1 MAEHRAWYAGR
12 TALVTG
18 GAGAIGSNLTRALA
32 GAGARVLVL
41 DDLSAS
47 ERWNVPSLD
56 NVQFIEG
63 SVLDAALLARVF
75 ADRPSVVF
83 HLAAFYANQNSVDHP
98 QDDLRINGAG
108 TLGVMEHATQAG
120 VERFVYASSGCSIY
134 GADAPLPLREG
145 GATLHLSTPYQI
157 TKMLGEAYGNFFHR
171 HYGLPVVKT
180 RLFNCYGP
188 GQIPGQYRDVIP
200 NFIFWALQG
209 RPLPITGDGGETR
222 DFTFVDDTVDG
233 LMRAGASDR
242 AVGAEFNIA
251 SAREIR
257 IGDLADRINELTGND
272 AGVTHVTA
280 RHWDRR
286 KRVYASIDRAGEL
299 IGYAPSIDLAEGLRR
314 MIAWYRKNWA
324 RLEAAARFAPDASS
338 AAPRGNDGA

>member
-1 MAEHRAWYAGR
+1 MAEHRTWYAGR
-12 TALVTG
+12 TVLVTG
-18 GAGAIGSNLTRALA
+18 GAGAIGSNLTRSLA
-32 GAGARVLVL
+32 EAGARVIVL

-47 ERWNVPSLD
+47 ARWNVPSLD
-56 NVQFIEG
+56 SVLFVEG
-63 SVLDAALLARVF
+63 SVLDEAMLGRVF
-75 ADRPSVVF
+75 DEQPSVVF

-98 QDDLRINGAG
+98 QDDLRVNGAG
-108 TLGVMEHATQAG
+108 TLGVMQRATKTG
-120 VERFVYASSGCSIY
+120 VDRFVYASSGCSIY

-171 HYGLPVVKT
+171 HHGLPVVKT

-233 LMRAGASDR
+233 LLRAGASDR
-242 AVGAEFNIA
+242 AVGEEFNVA
-251 SAREIR
+251 SARETR
-257 IGDLADRINELTGND
+257 IGDLAAQINDLTGND
-272 AGVTHVTA
+272 AGVTHVA
-280 RHWDRR
+280 PRHWDRR
-286 KRVYASIDRAGEL
+286 KRMCASVDRAREL
-299 IGYAPSIDLAEGLRR
+299 IGYVPSTGLTEGLRR
-314 MIAWYRKNWA
+314 MVAWYRQNWE
-324 RLEAAARFAPDASS
+324 RIEVAARFAPDAS
-338 AAPRGNDGA
+338 AAVCDKSDGA

>member
-12 TALVTG
+12 TVLVTG
-18 GAGAIGSNLTRALA
+18 GAGAIGSNLSRALA
-32 GAGARVLVL
+32 EAGASVLVL

-47 ERWNVPSLD
+47 ARWNVPSDDSVLF
-56 NVQFIEG
+56 VEG
-63 SVLDAALLARVF
+63 SVLDEAMLNRVF
-75 ADRPSVVF
+75 DEQPSVVF

-98 QDDLRINGAG
+98 QADLQVNGVG
-108 TLGVMEHATQAG
+108 TLGVMQRATRAG

-171 HYGLPVVKT
+171 HHGLPVVKT

-188 GQIPGQYRDVIP
+188 GQDPGQYRNVIP

-209 RPLPITGDGGETR
+209 RALPITGDGGETR

-233 LMRAGASDR
+233 LLRAGASDR
-242 AVGAEFNIA
+242 AVGQEFNVA
-251 SAREIR
+251 SARETR
-257 IGDLADRINELTGND
+257 IADLAARINELTAND
-272 AGVTHVTA
+272 AGVTHVAA

-286 KRVYASIDRAGEL
+286 KRVYASIDRAHEL
-299 IGYAPSIDLAEGLRR
+299 IGYAPSIDLTEGLRR
-314 MIAWYRKNWA
+314 MVAWYRDNWA
-324 RLEAAARFAPDASS
+324 RIEAAAMFEPDTPPSV
-338 AAPRGNDGA
+338 RRERDGA